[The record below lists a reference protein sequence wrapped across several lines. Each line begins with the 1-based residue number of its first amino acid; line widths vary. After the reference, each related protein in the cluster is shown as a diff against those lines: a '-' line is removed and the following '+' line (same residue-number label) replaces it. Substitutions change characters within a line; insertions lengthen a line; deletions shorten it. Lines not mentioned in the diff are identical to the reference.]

1 MMLVAIAGDKFVVPG
16 AGEAYDVRASGPNRK
31 SWITDNG
38 FEK

>member
-1 MMLVAIAGDKFVVPG
+1 MTVAIAGGKFFVPK
-16 AGEAYDVRASGPNRK
+16 AGEAYDARASGPNRK